1 MSDRKRKKVTLSLSQ
16 KAEIIEKL
24 GNGVMAKRIAEDY
37 GVSESAISYI
47 KGQKSQIL
55 EAVSSTVHEIK
66 KKSLHKPDHVEM
78 EEKLYKW
85 FEFQRSKH
93 CPISAHII
101 KVKAK
106 AIFEEMY
113 PDKDDSAFV
122 ASNGWFEGFKKRH
135 GIRFLTVA
143 GEKLSADLTSI
154 TPFIHRLHAKI
165 LEMNITEDQLYNAD
179 ESGIYYRMLPKRTYV
194 CASETSAPGR
204 KTAKERLTFMLT
216 ANSGGS
222 HKVKPLIIGKSKNPR
237 CFKGFINPLP
247 YANSKSAWMT
257 RDIFRA
263 WFFNHFVKEVREF
276 ARENNLP
283 PKAILL
289 IDNCPAHEELQ
300 TDDGNII
307 TIALPPNV
315 TSVLQPM
322 DQSPINVFK
331 MNYRK
336 LLLSS
341 VVANENTN
349 IIQAL
354 KEHNIRD
361 AIVMMKDV
369 WANFSNTLLQNS
381 WSKINNWDKDD
392 YTEEDLVPL
401 SSLRAPTVDYENV
414 LGEVQ
419 TLLNSIA
426 PDSEIATNEIEEWNN
441 DTTENVELDDVDS
454 SDSEGE
460 AAAVVKIPH
469 SDAIDHVNKLIEWCA
484 QNESVGIKHTFSL
497 LSLRSDIVTAHTTKA
512 TKQKQLTDY
521 FK

>member
-1 MSDRKRKKVTLSLSQ
+1 GSILIC
-16 KAEIIEKL
+16 E
-24 GNGVMAKRIAEDY
+24 
-37 GVSESAISYI
+37 VSHFC
-47 KGQKSQIL
+47 L
-55 EAVSSTVHEIK
+55 N
-66 KKSLHKPDHVEM
+66 LH
-78 EEKLYKW
+78 
-85 FEFQRSKH
+85 
-93 CPISAHII
+93 
-101 KVKAK
+101 
-106 AIFEEMY
+106 
-113 PDKDDSAFV
+113 
-122 ASNGWFEGFKKRH
+122 G
-135 GIRFLTVA
+135 T
-143 GEKLSADLTSI
+143 
-154 TPFIHRLHAKI
+154 
-165 LEMNITEDQLYNAD
+165 
-179 ESGIYYRMLPKRTYV
+179 
-194 CASETSAPGR
+194 
-204 KTAKERLTFMLT
+204 
-216 ANSGGS
+216 
-222 HKVKPLIIGKSKNPR
+222 
-237 CFKGFINPLP
+237 
-247 YANSKSAWMT
+247 
-257 RDIFRA
+257 
-263 WFFNHFVKEVREF
+263 
-276 ARENNLP
+276 RENNLP